1 MAPRIHI
8 IRHAQGEHNATR
20 DYAGKR
26 DAVLTPKGKGQ
37 CSTLQSAFKYHKDVA
52 IVFSSPLR
60 RTIQTASL
68 SLGPAL
74 ARKEVAFVL
83 LPALQEVSD
92 VGCDVGLADTADDVM
107 RILPTLF
114 AEGELPFDYNKI
126 DASHVTKG
134 WNSKKGYWAYEKE
147 AISKRAA
154 DLRSFLLQRSE
165 KQIVLVTHGAFA
177 HFLTEDF
184 DVEDP
189 MTGTAWLNCEHRMFD
204 FTSDSTSGDAHL
216 EETEESRS
224 SRGAEEREHDPHV
237 MEELIQVSSNE
248 SQG

>member
-1 MAPRIHI
+1 MPPRIHI

-20 DYAGKR
+20 NYSIR

-37 CSTLQSAFKYHKDVA
+37 CSTLQSAFKYHNDID

-68 SLGPAL
+68 SLGPTL
-74 ARKEVAFVL
+74 ARKEVPFVL
-83 LPALQEVSD
+83 LPPLQEVSN
-92 VGCDVGLADTADDVM
+92 VGCDVGLADTADDVK

-134 WNSKKGYWAYEKE
+134 WNSKTGYWAYERD
-147 AISKRAA
+147 AISKRAS
-154 DLRSFLLQRSE
+154 DLRGFLLRRPE
-165 KQIVLVTHGAFA
+165 KQVVLVTHGAFA
-177 HFLTEDF
+177 HFLTEDW

-189 MTGTAWLNCEHRMFD
+189 MTGTAWLNCEHRVFD
-204 FTSDSTSGDAHL
+204 FTSTSTATDAHL
-216 EETEESRS
+216 QETDESRS

-237 MEELIQVSSNE
+237 LEELIKVSSNE
-248 SQG
+248 SQS